1 MKNIYCL
8 LFLCISCF
16 SAYSQWL
23 QTNGPEGG
31 MVDVFPF
38 QSEIFAGTGD
48 GEVYYSN
55 NNGQQW
61 QLILPRMY
69 FSSVSSIVKMQNRLY
84 VKIAQVNSFL
94 YTDDNGLNWYE
105 DSINLMPWYHDGIFI
120 RGQMLSNDS
129 GLTWNSFSG
138 LGNPNTFCRDG
149 NDIVL
154 IGSSVCR
161 SSDGGVTWN
170 SFQSSQSNISNL
182 IKYGNKFYC
191 LISQYVYQSSD
202 SCISWQRIPSL
213 VNTNVFGLQKD
224 SLALYVK
231 GANSELL
238 VSVDSG
244 STWTRSDFGLYNSR
258 VYGIYS
264 DGINVFASGVGV
276 FVTADHGQNWNE
288 RFTNMINT
296 SVTHLTK
303 KDSTIFAASNTG
315 GYFYTTD
322 NGISWQLLNV
332 DSFVNISSGS
342 EVFEYHGY
350 IYIAC
355 GNIYRSADN
364 GITWTVFNVGSTFLT
379 QNSLSSN
386 DSLLISSGNSG
397 VYISRDDGNTWEA
410 KGNFYTM
417 GNPIAAFG
425 ENIFVCRGDSLFIS
439 HDNGNTWMAD
449 STLTGYIKNGKTIDH
464 RVYVCDMDD
473 GVYYSNDSGTTWY
486 DFLNRNLIVNLVFS
500 DSIVI
505 AQSQSNLVYFTID
518 HGLTWDSIPYPTVN
532 AGIGGLLYDNGIIYS
547 GLWGAGVWKID
558 LLNIILKSNTLES
571 RKYQL
576 LFPNP
581 TSDFIWIN
589 DLIDQKGLSYSIFT
603 SIGQMVKSGN
613 IDFSRINVQELSAGL
628 YFLKLERNAEIF
640 KFIKF

>member
-1 MKNIYCL
+1 MCS
-8 LFLCISCF
+8 SCF

-31 MVDVFPF
+31 VVDVFPF
-38 QSEIFAGTGD
+38 QSEIFAGTGEGD
-48 GEVYYSN
+48 VYYSN

-61 QLILPRMY
+61 QLILPRKY
-69 FSSVSSIVKMQNRLY
+69 FSSVTSVVKMQNRLY

-94 YTDDNGLNWYE
+94 YSDDNGLNWYE
-105 DSINLMPWYHDGIFI
+105 DSINLMPRYHDGIFI

-138 LGNPNTFCRDG
+138 LGNPTTFCRDG
-149 NDIVL
+149 NDVVL
-154 IGSSVCR
+154 IGSRVCR

-182 IKYGNKFYC
+182 IKYGNKFFC

-202 SCISWQRIPSL
+202 SCVSWQRLPSL
-213 VNTNVFGLQKD
+213 INTNVFGLQKD
-224 SLALYVK
+224 SLALYLIK
-231 GANSELL
+231 ANSELI

-244 STWTRSDFGLYNSR
+244 GTWTSSDFGIYNNR
-258 VYGIYS
+258 IYGIYS
-264 DGINVFASGVGV
+264 DDVSVFASGVGV

-296 SVTHLTK
+296 TITHLTK
-303 KDSTIFAASNTG
+303 KDSMIFATSNSG
-315 GYFYTTD
+315 GYFYTID

-364 GITWTVFNVGSTFLT
+364 GNTWTVLNVGSTFLT

-386 DSLLISSGNSG
+386 DSLLISGGNSG

-425 ENIFVCRGDSLFIS
+425 ENIFVCRWDSLFIS
-439 HDNGNTWMAD
+439 HDNGDTWMAD
-449 STLTGYIKNGKTIDH
+449 STLTGSIKNVKTIDH
-464 RVYVCDMDD
+464 RVYVCDMDN
-473 GVYYSNDSGTTWY
+473 GVYYSNDSGTTWFE
-486 DFLNRNLIVNLVFS
+486 FLNRNLIVNLAFN

-518 HGLTWDSIPYPTVN
+518 QGLTWDSIPYPAVN
-532 AGIGGLLYDNGIIYS
+532 AGYDGLLYDNGIIYS
-547 GLWGAGVWKID
+547 GLWGSGVWKID
-558 LLNIILKSNTLES
+558 LLNIILESNTVES
-571 RKYQL
+571 RKQHL

-581 TSDFIWIN
+581 TSNFLRIGGLVNQN
-589 DLIDQKGLSYSIFT
+589 DVKYSIFN
-603 SIGQMVKSGN
+603 SIGQNLQFGKIEFDQ
-613 IDFSRINVQELSAGL
+613 IDVHELSSGL
-628 YFLKLERNAEIF
+628 YFLKLEGNAEIF
-640 KFIKF
+640 KFLKY